1 MKSIYADNGSTSFP
15 KAPGLGRVMGS
26 MIEKGAY
33 NINRGN
39 YAGAYEMADKVLETR
54 EMLCRL
60 FSFPDSRNVVFTSGI
75 TASMNYLLKGLLKPG
90 DHVIVSSMEHNAVMR
105 PLVQTAG
112 NGVEFDVVMG
122 DREGNVRAEDF
133 MPLLK
138 ENTKLILTT
147 HASNV
152 CGTVLPIREIG
163 KLCRDQGI
171 WYGVDSAQSAG
182 TLPIDMERDCIDFLG
197 FTGHKGLLGPEG
209 IGGFLVR
216 EELAGKI
223 EPLITGGTGSS
234 SDSEVVPEFLPDRF
248 ESGTMNLPGI
258 IGLGHALK
266 YIHETGLETIHNKK
280 MKLTEQFLTG
290 LKGIPGVKVVG
301 RQDLSCRTAVVSLDF
316 PEADNAEAA
325 FFMEQKYGIM
335 TRVGLHCAPRAH
347 KTLGTFPQGTVRFAF
362 GHENTEDEVEIC
374 LKAVWEAL

>member
-26 MIEKGAY
+26 MIEKGAF
-33 NINRGN
+33 NINRGS
-39 YAGAYEMADKVLETR
+39 YKGAYEMADKVLETR
-54 EMLCRL
+54 ELLCRL

-75 TASMNYLLKGLLKPG
+75 TASVNYLLKGLLKPG
-90 DHVIVSSMEHNAVMR
+90 DHVVVSSMEHNAVMR
-105 PLVQTAG
+105 PLVQMTKY
-112 NGVEFDVVMG
+112 GVEFDVVIG

-133 MPLLK
+133 LPYLK

-152 CGTVLPIREIG
+152 SGTVLPIWEIG
-163 KLCRDQGI
+163 KLCREQGV

-216 EELAGKI
+216 DEMAARM

-234 SDSEVVPEFLPDRF
+234 SDSEVVPAFLPDRF

-266 YIHETGLETIHNKK
+266 YINETGLRTIHDKK

-290 LKGIPGVKVVG
+290 LKRISGVRVAG
-301 RQDLSCRTAVVSLDF
+301 RQDLNCRTAVVSLDF
-316 PEADNAEAA
+316 LKQDNARAA
-325 FFMEQKYGIM
+325 FYMEQEYGIM

-362 GHENTEDEVEIC
+362 GHENTADEVEIC
-374 LKAVWEAL
+374 LKAVMEAV